1 MEYVLYAIL
10 GALIGVLLLIL
21 IMGSNKIKFNPTTP
35 SEPSETK
42 KKISDRYDEMLE
54 EFKIK

>member
-10 GALIGVLLLIL
+10 GTLIGVLVLIL
-21 IMGSNKIKFNPTTP
+21 IMGSNKIEFNPTTP
-35 SEPSETK
+35 SGPSETQ